1 MAAEISAQLVRE
13 LREQTGAGM
22 MDCKRA
28 LQDTNGDIEAAV
40 VVLREKGM
48 ANAAKRADRATTEG
62 LVGYRLADDHSRGTM
77 VAIGC
82 ETEPVSNNDEFQ
94 AFGKKVLDL
103 VEAEGI
109 EAASRLE
116 EERVELSG
124 KLGENIAVA
133 GAARFETVDGGRL
146 GAYVHPPANKL
157 GVLLQVRGGDEEL
170 ARNLAMHISWSDPR
184 WIGREDVP
192 EDLVAAE
199 REIYLNSEEV
209 QSKPEQAREKI
220 VTGMLDKRF
229 FAERGGVLADQPW
242 IHDGSQTVGKVLAEA
257 GAEVL
262 EFQRFSL
269 AG

>member
-13 LREQTGAGM
+13 LRDRTGAGM

-28 LQDTNGDIEAAV
+28 LQDTNGDMEAAV
-40 VVLREKGM
+40 VLLREKGM

-62 LVGYRLADDHSRGTM
+62 LVGYRLAGDRSRGTM
-77 VAIGC
+77 VAVGS
-82 ETEPVSNNDEFQ
+82 ETEPVSKNDEFR
-94 AFGKKVLDL
+94 AFGERALDL

-109 EAASRLE
+109 DAVSQLD
-116 EERVELSG
+116 EERTELSG
-124 KLGENIAVA
+124 KLGENIAIA
-133 GAARFETVDGGRL
+133 GAARFEAVDGGRVA
-146 GAYVHPPANKL
+146 AYVHPPANKL
-157 GVLLQVRGGDEEL
+157 GVLLHLRGGDDEL
-170 ARNLAMHISWSDPR
+170 GRNLAMHISWSDPR

-192 EDLVAAE
+192 EELITAE
-199 REIYLNSEEV
+199 REIYLNSDEV

-242 IHDGSQTVGKVLAEA
+242 IHDGSLSVGKVLADA

>member
-13 LREQTGAGM
+13 LRERTGAGM

-28 LQDTNGDIEAAV
+28 LVETNGDMEAAV
-40 VVLREKGM
+40 VLIREKGM
-48 ANAAKRADRATTEG
+48 DRARAREGRATSEG
-62 LVGYRLADDHSRGTM
+62 LVGYRLADGHDRGTM

-82 ETEPVSNNDEFQ
+82 ETEPVSNNDDFQ
-94 AFGKKVLDL
+94 AFGKRVLDL

-109 EAASRLE
+109 DAVSELE
-116 EERVELSG
+116 EERVELSA

-133 GAARFETVDGGRL
+133 GAARFEAVEGGRIN
-146 GAYVHPPANKL
+146 AYVHPPANKL
-157 GVLLQVRGGDEEL
+157 GVLVHLRGGDDEL

-184 WIGREDVP
+184 WVGREDVP
-192 EDLVAAE
+192 DDLVAAE
-199 REIYLNSEEV
+199 REIYLNSDEV
-209 QSKPEQAREKI
+209 RSKPEQAREKI

-242 IHDGSQTVGKVLAEA
+242 IHDGSLAVGKVLAEA

>member
-13 LREQTGAGM
+13 LRERTGAGM

-28 LQDTNGDIEAAV
+28 LVETNGDMEAAV
-40 VVLREKGM
+40 VLLREKGM

-62 LVGYRLADDHSRGTM
+62 KVGYRIPEDGSRGTM
-77 VAIGC
+77 VAVGC
-82 ETEPVSNNDEFQ
+82 ETEPVSNNDEFL
-94 AFGKKVLDL
+94 AYAKKVLDL
-103 VEAEGI
+103 VEANGVGAES
-109 EAASRLE
+109 ELE
-116 EERVELSG
+116 NERVELTA
-124 KLGENIAVA
+124 KLGENIAVV
-133 GAARFETVDGGRL
+133 GGARFEAVDGGVVS
-146 GAYVHPPANKL
+146 AYAHPPANKL
-157 GVLLQVRGGDEEL
+157 GVLVQMRGGDAEL
-170 ARNLAMHISWSDPR
+170 ARQLAMHISWSDPR

-192 EDLVAAE
+192 EDLIAAE
-199 REIYLNSEEV
+199 REIYLNSDEV

-242 IHDGSQTVGKVLAEA
+242 IHDGSVKVGQVLADA

-262 EFQRFSL
+262 EFERFSL

>member
-1 MAAEISAQLVRE
+1 MAEISAQLVRE
-13 LREQTGAGM
+13 LRERTGAGM
-22 MDCKRA
+22 MDCKNA
-28 LQDTNGDIEAAV
+28 LVATNGDMEAAIV
-40 VVLREKGM
+40 LLREKGM
-48 ANAAKRADRATTEG
+48 ASAAKRAGRATTEG
-62 LVGYRLADDHSRGTM
+62 LVGYRLADDGSKGTM

-82 ETEPVSNNDEFQ
+82 ETEPVSKNEEFQ

-109 EAASRLE
+109 DAAATLE
-116 EERVELSG
+116 DERVELSA

-133 GAARFETVDGGRL
+133 GAARFEAVDGGRIA
-146 GAYVHPPANKL
+146 AYAHPPANKL
-157 GVLLQVRGGDEEL
+157 GVLIQVRGGDEQL

-192 EDLVAAE
+192 DDLLAAE
-199 REIYLNSEEV
+199 REIYLNSDEV

-220 VTGMLDKRF
+220 VEGMLNKRF

-242 IHDGSQTVGKVLAEA
+242 IHDGSHTVGKVLADA